1 MNEIVVLKEWVLLL
15 IISASV
21 LSGAIVGGV
30 LALSFFRRPARLG

>member
-30 LALSFFRRPARLG
+30 LVLSLFRPPARLG